1 MINKGTNRFTS
12 TYSQY
17 TLNSAKLPS
26 YINLKVANRILFTGE
41 LLQLF
46 RSNKETTKDST
57 RILNDHTRIDSTG
70 ANSFSRSDGRTANTE
85 LNFMN
90 EKLDSF
96 SKEIY
101 EISRQEFSIINFE
114 ELINKIRNHVS
125 EV

>member
-1 MINKGTNRFTS
+1 MNKGTNRFTS

-57 RILNDHTRIDSTG
+57 RILYDQTRIDSTG
-70 ANSFSRSDGRTANTE
+70 ANSFSRSDNRTANTE